1 MGSAH
6 RIEYYPRSV
15 WLSPVPVDSGPYSRV
30 YTGHQ
35 VQQPGW
41 YISMKIGQIA
51 KASGVR
57 IDTLRYYE
65 KEGLIKPASRTEA
78 GYREY
83 DNNAVQ
89 QMRFILKAK
98 ALGFSLQEIREL
110 LSLRIDRE
118 HHPCSEVKDMAETKL
133 TSIEEKIAELQ
144 RMHQALKRISDMCC
158 GGPEP
163 AVHCSILDAL
173 EQSS

>member
-1 MGSAH
+1 
-6 RIEYYPRSV
+6 
-15 WLSPVPVDSGPYSRV
+15 
-30 YTGHQ
+30 
-35 VQQPGW
+35 
-41 YISMKIGQIA
+41 MKIGQIA

-65 KEGLIKPASRTEA
+65 KEGLIKPSFRTDA

-83 DNNAVQ
+83 DGNAVT

-118 HHPCSEVKDMAETKL
+118 HHPCSEVKELAEAKL
-133 TSIEEKIAELQ
+133 TSIEEKIRELQ
-144 RMHQALKRISDMCC
+144 GMHQALKRISDACC

-173 EQSS
+173 ERPVSGDSR